1 MNRRDCLMLLAGG
14 ATLAAPAI
22 RPARA
27 ATDRFA
33 KYKGATIVVNWPAHP
48 HYDAATT
55 LVPEFQKQTGI
66 KVEIDK
72 LQYLRMHDKQLLE
85 MSKPQ
90 CDYDLICM
98 LGMWKT
104 EYVKKDLIAP
114 LEPMLDDAAL
124 ADPDYDRAD
133 IVKSYLDVIGM
144 VGGPKG
150 YLPGP
155 GEKLYALPYGTE
167 TSILAYR
174 KDIFETLG
182 FKPPATYDELMAL
195 LGPLRDKSGI
205 GAMTS
210 RGQSGH
216 QAMHAFTLHFKPL
229 GGDFFN
235 DAWQPTFTGPV
246 GEKAIEVLKAFADT
260 GPAGIPSFGF
270 GEMENAFLLGQAAMY
285 LDSIAVMGDVRN
297 TQKSKVEG
305 KVGYALHPKG
315 ARYSAESGGFGLAI
329 PKRAAH
335 KEAAFLFM
343 QWLTS
348 KAQDKAVTKAGGAA
362 MRNST
367 LDDPALLAIYP
378 EFKLLK
384 EQLIYTDPDWRPV
397 VPEWTTIDE
406 QLLGVQISEALIG
419 RKTPAEALQASVAPV
434 EALMK
439 RGGYY
444 KS

>member
-1 MNRRDCLMLLAGG
+1 MHRRTCLRMMAGTALG
-14 ATLAAPAI
+14 LPALH
-22 RPARA
+22 RA
-27 ATDRFA
+27 ADAADRFA
-33 KYKGATIVVNWPAHP
+33 KYKGTTIVVNFPAHP

-55 LVPEFQKQTGI
+55 LVPEFTRQTGI

-90 CDYDLICM
+90 CDYDLVCM

-114 LEPMLDDAAL
+114 LEPMLADPGL

-133 IVKSYLDVIGM
+133 LIPAYVEVIGL

-155 GEKLYALPYGTE
+155 GAALYALPYGAE

-174 KDIFETLG
+174 KDVFDRLG
-182 FKPPATYDELMAL
+182 LAPPATYDAL
-195 LGPLRDKSGI
+195 LAMLAPLRDKSGM

-216 QAMHAFTLHFKPL
+216 QAMHAFTLHFRPL
-229 GGDFFN
+229 GGEFFT
-235 DAWQPTFTGPV
+235 DAWAPSFASPA
-246 GEKAIEVLKAFADT
+246 GEAAIDVLKAFVAT
-260 GPAGIPSFGF
+260 GPAGIASYGF
-270 GEMENAFLLGQAAMY
+270 GEMENAFLLGQSAMY
-285 LDSIAVMGDVRN
+285 LDTIAVFGDVRN
-297 TQKSKVEG
+297 PQKSKVDG
-305 KVGYALHPKG
+305 KVGYALHPRG
-315 ARYSAESGGFGLAI
+315 SRSSAESGGFGLAI

-348 KAQDKAVTKAGGAA
+348 KAQDVAVVKAGGVAQ
-362 MRNST
+362 RSST
-367 LDDPALLAIYP
+367 LSDPALLNLYP
-378 EFKLLK
+378 EFAILK
-384 EQLIYTDPDWRPV
+384 EQLRATDPDWRPV
-397 VPEWTTIDE
+397 IPEWTQIDE
-406 QLLGVQISEALIG
+406 QILGVQISEALIG
-419 RKTPAEALQASVAPV
+419 RKTPREALDAAVGPV
-434 EALMK
+434 DALMR
-439 RGGYY
+439 RGGYR
-444 KS
+444 KA